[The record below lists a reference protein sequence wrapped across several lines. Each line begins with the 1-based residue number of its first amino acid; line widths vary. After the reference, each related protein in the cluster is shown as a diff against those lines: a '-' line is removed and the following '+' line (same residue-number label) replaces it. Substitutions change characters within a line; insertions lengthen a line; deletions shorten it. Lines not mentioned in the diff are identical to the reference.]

1 MSRAASRQSTVVSYC
16 GGGRDEGRTPT
27 PKILLDAKDGTLH
40 WPVYQVGG
48 KKGSGMLISTH
59 AILRAPNEEHNRLGT
74 KSYKGRTFICAPII
88 SSKKD
93 IHTLRIFLDERYL

>member
-1 MSRAASRQSTVVSYC
+1 MSYC
-16 GGGRDEGRTPT
+16 GGRDEGRTPT

-59 AILRAPNEEHNRLGT
+59 AILRAPNEEHNR
-74 KSYKGRTFICAPII
+74 
-88 SSKKD
+88 
-93 IHTLRIFLDERYL
+93 